1 MGFARKIQPTKNT
14 ITKTTFSVM
23 SAIVRRN
30 QGWVPSILGDLLGGE
45 WLDSRATSG
54 IIPAINVKETK
65 KNYLVEVA
73 APGLTKEDFDVHL
86 NENNDLVICMER
98 KVENKEE
105 EKDTHYLRKEFS
117 YSRFQQTMLLPDDV
131 KRDGIDAHVDKGVLH
146 ITLPKKPEAV
156 EKHEARK
163 IEIK

>member
-1 MGFARKIQPTKNT
+1 
-14 ITKTTFSVM
+14 M

-30 QGWVPSILGDLLGGE
+30 QGWVPSILGDLLSGE
-45 WLDSRATSG
+45 WLDNRTVASVT
-54 IIPAINVKETK
+54 PAINVKETK
-65 KNYLVEVA
+65 TNYLVEVA

-86 NENNDLVICMER
+86 NENNDLEICMER

-105 EKDTHYLRKEFS
+105 DKDTHFLRREFA
-117 YSRFQQTMLLPDDV
+117 YSKFRQTMLLPDDV
-131 KRDGIDAHVDKGVLH
+131 KRDQIDARVDKGVLH

-156 EKHEARK
+156 EKHQARK

>member
-1 MGFARKIQPTKNT
+1 
-14 ITKTTFSVM
+14 M

-30 QGWVPSILGDLLGGE
+30 QSWVPSILGDLLSGE
-45 WLDSRATSG
+45 WLDSRTPSG

-98 KVENKEE
+98 KAENKEE
-105 EKDTHYLRKEFS
+105 DKDTHYLRKEFS
-117 YSRFQQTMLLPDDV
+117 YSKFQQTMLLPDDV
-131 KRDGIDAHVDKGVLH
+131 DRAKIEAHVDKGILCIH
-146 ITLPKKPEAV
+146 LPKKPEAV
-156 EKHEARK
+156 QKHEQRK
-163 IEIK
+163 IDIR

>member
-1 MGFARKIQPTKNT
+1 
-14 ITKTTFSVM
+14 M

-45 WLDSRATSG
+45 WLDTRTPSG

-65 KNYLVEVA
+65 KDYLVEVA
-73 APGLTKEDFDVHL
+73 APGLTKEDFNVHL

-98 KVENKEE
+98 KTENKEE
-105 EKDTHYLRKEFS
+105 DKDTHYLRKEFS

-131 KRDGIDAHVDKGVLH
+131 KRDAIDAHVDDSYGRSYGGDLYWRLWGRRRSGGSLSKER
-146 ITLPKKPEAV
+146 TLEQSLKQ
-156 EKHEARK
+156 
-163 IEIK
+163 

>member
-1 MGFARKIQPTKNT
+1 
-14 ITKTTFSVM
+14 M

-30 QGWVPSILGDLLGGE
+30 QGWVPSILGDLLSGE
-45 WLDSRATSG
+45 WLDNRQMAGVT
-54 IIPAINVKETK
+54 PAINVKETK

-105 EKDTHYLRKEFS
+105 DKDAHYLRREFS
-117 YSRFQQTMLLPDDV
+117 CSKFRQTMLLPDDV
-131 KRDGIDAHVDKGVLH
+131 KREGIDARVDKGVLH
-146 ITLPKKPEAV
+146 ITLPKRPDAV